1 MYNIRHGAS
10 ERESDHYPMSP
21 LTDMVT
27 NLVPVL
33 FGCAMLAAGMP

>member
-1 MYNIRHGAS
+1 
-10 ERESDHYPMSP
+10 MSP

-33 FGCAMLAAGMP
+33 FGCAMLAAGMPYVV